1 MKFCRV
7 HIICLLLLV
16 GNIAELRAQTSTSNV
31 DSLLVLAR
39 THAKQQRLVQ
49 SLRHYFQVL
58 RVTKQQ
64 QNPSFNTAV
73 HIEIGDVYQAGNLHQ
88 KSLEYYLRA
97 DSISVSE
104 GNLADR
110 SAVISRIGLAYQ
122 RLNNYSTA
130 LKYYAKEVRI
140 YKQQRQKVAMVKP
153 YRHMVEC
160 YQKLKQYK
168 QALAYNL
175 KILATIKG
183 LNNRVAEITTLNN
196 IGFAYKY
203 LKNYPNAL
211 RYFKES
217 LKKQQALSKYPL
229 RQVPTQ
235 VNIAIIYQNQGR
247 YEEALELLL
256 QTVRVAEKSNKNA
269 EKAQLYDLLALV
281 YYYQKDYYNA
291 LQYNQQSIA
300 LAKAIHDRNI
310 LVEAYKTSSLIY
322 QKQDDYEKALTSF
335 QQHLLIK
342 DSLVQEERSR
352 QQALA
357 QQKFVVER
365 AEKQIKLI
373 MAGEEI
379 KDLALKQQQLEL
391 EKQQK
396 EFELLEKEKKIQDA
410 QLRQEALAKQ
420 QALQSLQL
428 ARQRATAAQKDKEIV
443 QLQAEKKQKEQ
454 VLQLKALEEQ
464 KKRKQIQLLEKDQ
477 KIKAL
482 DLERKNQEIKEQRKV
497 QKYFVGVIALGV
509 LVFILILIGLFITR
523 RSNQKLAKKKD
534 EIEEKN
540 TELFQVNEEI
550 ATQRDLLETKNVE
563 IENINHN
570 LTASIVYAQRIQEAM
585 LPSLSRIQAYLPESF
600 VLFRPRDIV
609 SGDFYWFAKIKS
621 IEQNEQQ
628 EHAHATKLG
637 QSMQLEMMSSK
648 LVLAVV
654 DCTGHGVPG
663 ALMSMTGN
671 NLLNEIVEM
680 RGTDRPDQILRQ
692 LHRGVKKALKQ
703 DETNNRDGMDMA
715 LCVIDVQQQ
724 VVSFAG
730 AKNPLV
736 VIQNGKLQE
745 IKGDKTPIGGEWG
758 KEEDRKF
765 TNHTIRL
772 DNEEAMFY
780 MFSDGYQDQ
789 FGGPEGKKFMKGRF
803 KKLLLEIHHL
813 PLDVQKQKLD
823 DTITQWITSARR
835 ESTER
840 SGKIESQIDDILVV
854 GFRMPKKEERA

>member
-1 MKFCRV
+1 M
-7 HIICLLLLV
+7 LV
-16 GNIAELRAQTSTSNV
+16 GNIAELLAQPSTSNV

-39 THAKQQRLVQ
+39 TRAKQQRLVQ
-49 SLRHYFQVL
+49 SLRHYLQVL
-58 RVTKQQ
+58 RIAEQQ
-64 QNPSFNTAV
+64 QNPLFNAAV
-73 HIEIGDVYQAGNLHQ
+73 QIEIGDVYQAGNLHQ

-97 DSISVSE
+97 DSISALE
-104 GNLADR
+104 GKLADR
-110 SAVISRIGLAYQ
+110 AAVSSRIGSAYQ
-122 RLNNYSTA
+122 RLSNYSTA
-130 LKYYAKEVRI
+130 LKYYTKEVRI
-140 YKQQRQKVAMVKP
+140 YKQQRQKMAMVKP

-168 QALAYNL
+168 QVLAYNL
-175 KILATIKG
+175 KILAIIKD
-183 LNNRVAEITTLNN
+183 LNNQTAEITTLNN
-196 IGFAYKY
+196 IGFTYKY
-203 LKNYPNAL
+203 LRDYPNAL
-211 RYFKES
+211 RHFKES
-217 LKKQQALSKYPL
+217 LRKQNSLNNDPLS
-229 RQVPTQ
+229 QVPTQ

-247 YEEALELLL
+247 YEEAIELLL
-256 QTVRVAEKSNKNA
+256 QTVKVAEKSNKNA

-300 LAKAIHDRNI
+300 LAKAIRDRNT
-310 LVEAYKTSSLIY
+310 LAEAYKTSSLIY

-342 DSLVQEERSR
+342 DSLVLEERSR

-464 KKRKQIQLLEKDQ
+464 KKQKQIQLLEKDQ

-482 DLERKNQEIKEQRKV
+482 DLERKNQEIEEQRKV
-497 QKYFVGVIALGV
+497 QKYFVGIIALGV

-523 RSNQKLAKKKD
+523 RSNQKLAKQKD

-550 ATQRDLLETKNVE
+550 AAQRDLLETKNVE

-570 LTASIVYAQRIQEAM
+570 LTSSIVYAQRIQEAM

-600 VLFRPRDIV
+600 ILFRPRDIV

-621 IEQNEQQ
+621 LEQNEPL
-628 EHAHATKLG
+628 EYAHATRLG
-637 QSMQLEMMSSK
+637 QSMQLEMTSSK
-648 LVLAVV
+648 LVLAAV

-715 LCVIDVQQQ
+715 LCVIDMQQR
-724 VVSFAG
+724 VVNFAG

-736 VIQNGKLQE
+736 VIQNGELRE

-765 TNHTIRL
+765 TNHAIQL
-772 DNEEAMFY
+772 NDEEAMFY

-823 DTITQWITSARR
+823 DTITQWIASAGKGN
-835 ESTER
+835 TE
-840 SGKIESQIDDILVV
+840 GENKIESQIDDILVV
-854 GFRMPKKEERA
+854 GFRMGKKEERA